1 LPACIFFLFEKALFI
16 ACDNVNVPCPLAATD
31 AASTTTKTQ
40 QNLSLKV
47 NIKEGTLFIKQSFRK
62 IT

>member
-1 LPACIFFLFEKALFI
+1 
-16 ACDNVNVPCPLAATD
+16 VPCPLAVTD
-31 AASTTTKTQ
+31 AATITAKNQ